1 MKRTPVQLSFE
12 EFMRQQYGDRYDLT
26 IDDYGYYARE
36 VVKRMFEVWSHCRGL
51 SVV

>member
-1 MKRTPVQLSFE
+1 MHKSFE
-12 EFMRQQYGDRYDLT
+12 SWVLQQYGTRYNLEQDAH
-26 IDDYGYYARE
+26 GYYARE